1 MKSQFLTYN
10 GKRHELPMTADALDL
25 GQYQRLVKAFRLAQ
39 EQGREFR
46 TEDGISAVT
55 GLPIS
60 AVMASDG
67 NATYFID
74 TLNNIA
80 PHLTAWLTAKPE
92 KRVSIGGV
100 GYDLKDWQLHSL
112 GQRIMW
118 HSAMDKGANPMERAN
133 EFIAILLGPQRYG
146 KDWADNVELFA
157 NELLH
162 YPAHQ
167 LVPICAF
174 FLSNRLST
182 KSIGLGRLFS
192 RIIRNGKRLEARI
205 WESLGL

>member
-1 MKSQFLTYN
+1 MKSIYLKYE
-10 GKRHELPMTADALDL
+10 GKRYELPVTADALDL
-25 GQYQRLVKAFRLAQ
+25 GQYQRLVGAFRVAQ

-60 AVMASDG
+60 AVMASEG

-74 TLNNIA
+74 VLANIA
-80 PHLTAWLTAKPE
+80 PHLSAWLTTKPE
-92 KRVSIGGV
+92 RRVSIGGV
-100 GYDLKDWQLHSL
+100 VYDLKDWQLHTL

-118 HSAMDKGANPMERAN
+118 HAVMDKGANPMERAN

-167 LVPICAF
+167 LVPIASF
-174 FLSNRLST
+174 FLDKRLSM
-182 KSIGLGRLFS
+182 KSTGIGQWLSRL
-192 RIIRNGKRLEARI
+192 IRNGNRLEGKI